1 MDDLCLRYVN
11 PDINNNGVLD
21 VVEGFRDIYLDFH
34 NWFQP
39 RVGGSPVSFADL
51 ENVFLPT
58 NAEFTYVNTGVTFE
72 ISKDSYYS
80 QSYTENLLY
89 ERFQFPIET
98 IQPPAGEYN
107 VREDD
112 TISGV
117 SWKWMKKSGSLWVEA
132 TSTEIELIVSESGGF
147 VSTYIDGNN
156 MTSNKK
162 ISFTLPRDVSGTI
175 PRSDALLENLTT
187 SEAEAMT
194 TR

>member
-1 MDDLCLRYVN
+1 
-11 PDINNNGVLD
+11 
-21 VVEGFRDIYLDFH
+21 
-34 NWFQP
+34 
-39 RVGGSPVSFADL
+39 
-51 ENVFLPT
+51 
-58 NAEFTYVNTGVTFE
+58 
-72 ISKDSYYS
+72 
-80 QSYTENLLY
+80 
-89 ERFQFPIET
+89 
-98 IQPPAGEYN
+98 
-107 VREDD
+107 
-112 TISGV
+112 
-117 SWKWMKKSGSLWVEA
+117 MKKSGSLWVEA